1 MSKVSVIIPVY
12 NAEKY
17 LRECLDSVIN
27 QSLQDIEIIC
37 VDDGSTDNSLSVLQ
51 EYAVKDTRLKIVE
64 QSNQGAAAARNAG
77 MAAAQG
83 EYLSFLD
90 ADDFYCPEALQK
102 AYNSAISVNAD
113 MVVFEADF
121 FDDRQGLLRTER
133 LETKYLAGLQEFS
146 AYTVPEFIFQI
157 SSCNTWN
164 KLYKREFVQRKG
176 LQYQEIKTANDL
188 CFVYSAIA
196 CAEKIA
202 VLKQPLVKH
211 RVLYSGNLQSVK
223 VKSPLDFL
231 LALKL
236 LKQNLQQFGL
246 WKQLKRSYLNCAM
259 FHCLYNWQTLDKPG
273 RKQIAAK
280 GQEITELLELAKH
293 SADYYYNQND
303 YVLMCKVV
311 RFNRE
316 GDLTFMGKLKNML
329 KYILPPPVNA
339 FNREVAGIK
348 QYMLELN
355 SGLMAQQKQLG
366 EQQAKQMTMLDNKYL
381 GQISVLAETNKQQL
395 ELLRQQQVQVA
406 EIEQRQQQIQERLG
420 ELDKLTKLQTDMG
433 TAKVEIVQN
442 QNKMIVGLRECLEK
456 EVSVIAGLQKDAVQK
471 IDSELQ
477 TQSSALLNNI
487 KAELNKP
494 VKRDYAYYEDL
505 FTSKY
510 ERELKLWYKERTGEE
525 LNLQNP
531 KTFNE
536 KIQWLKLYDST
547 PLKTR
552 LADKYLVREWV
563 AEKIGEEY
571 LIPLLGVWDS
581 FEDIDFDKLP
591 ERFVLKANHGYN
603 WNYIVKDKSTFD
615 KNDAR
620 AKFVEWLNTN
630 FAFRGLEIQY
640 MNISPKIIAEEYLEN
655 GDNDLYDYKV
665 FCFGGKAESIMYL
678 SERKQGL
685 KMAFFDLEWN
695 KLPFTY
701 SYPINEATIPKPQN
715 LDLLIK
721 LAETLANGFPHVRVD
736 FYILNDGSLKFGEM
750 TFTTAN
756 GMCKWNPPEQ
766 NRIYGNLIKLPS
778 KSPIPKRI

>member
-1 MSKVSVIIPVY
+1 MIKISVIIPVY

-17 LRECLDSVIN
+17 LRECLDSVIG
-27 QSLQDIEIIC
+27 QALQDIEIIC

-51 EYAVKDTRLKIVE
+51 EYAVKDARLKIVA
-64 QSNQGAAAARNAG
+64 QANQGAAAARNVG

-83 EYLSFLD
+83 ESLAFLD
-90 ADDFYCPEALQK
+90 ADDLYYTDALQA
-102 AYNSAISVNAD
+102 AYTCATKSNAD

-121 FDDRQGLLRTER
+121 FDDKQGRLRTER

-146 AYTVPEFIFQI
+146 AYAIAEFIFQI

-164 KLYKREFVQRKG
+164 KLYKREFLQRSG
-176 LQYQEIKTANDL
+176 LQYQELRTANDL
-188 CFVYSAIA
+188 CFVYSALA
-196 CAEKIA
+196 CAGKIA
-202 VLKQPLVKH
+202 VLKEPLVRH
-211 RVLYSGNLQSVK
+211 RVLHSGNLQSVK
-223 VKSPLDFL
+223 VKTPLDFMA
-231 LALKL
+231 ALEQ

-246 WKQLKRSYLNCAM
+246 WEPLKRSYLNCAM
-259 FHCLYNWQTLDKPG
+259 FHCLYNWHTLDRQGKS
-273 RKQIAAK
+273 QITAK
-280 GQEITELLELAKH
+280 SQEITELLEFAEH
-293 SADYYYNQND
+293 SADYYYSRND
-303 YVLMCKVV
+303 YILMCKVV
-311 RFNRE
+311 RFNRG
-316 GDLTFMGKLKNML
+316 GDVSIMGKLKNML
-329 KYILPPPVNA
+329 KHILPPPINA

-348 QYMLELN
+348 QMMLELN
-355 SGLMAQQKQLG
+355 AGLLAQHKQEQELYNEQLAVLG
-366 EQQAKQMTMLDNKYL
+366 EQQKEQIVLLDNKYDK
-381 GQISVLAETNKQQL
+381 QLAVFAEMNKQQL
-395 ELLRQQQVQVA
+395 ELLRQQQIQIA

-420 ELDKLTKLQTDMG
+420 ELDKLTKLQT
-433 TAKVEIVQN
+433 QR
-442 QNKMIVGLRECLEK
+442 L
-456 EVSVIAGLQKDAVQK
+456 
-471 IDSELQ
+471 
-477 TQSSALLNNI
+477 ALLNDV

-505 FTSKY
+505 FTNKY
-510 ERELKLWYKERTGEE
+510 EKELKLWYKERTGEE

-536 KIQWLKLYDST
+536 KIQWMKLYDST

-552 LADKYLVREWV
+552 LADKYLVRDWV

-571 LIPLLGVWDS
+571 LIPLLGAWDS

-620 AKFVEWLNTN
+620 AKFAEWLNTN
-630 FAFRGLEIQY
+630 FAFKGLEIQY
-640 MNISPKIIAEEYLEN
+640 MNIPPKIIAEEYLEN
-655 GDNDLYDYKV
+655 GDSDLYDYKV

-685 KMAFFDLEWN
+685 KMAFFDLEWH

-701 SYPINEATIPKPQN
+701 SYPRNEADIAKPKN

-721 LAETLANGFPHVRVD
+721 LAEKLSAGFPHVRVD

-766 NRIYGNLIKLPS
+766 NRIYGDLIKLPP
-778 KSPIPKRI
+778 KSPIPERI